1 MKKKLLIAIPL
12 ACLLFLSGVF
22 TGTKLPGRSPKPS
35 IPETDARY
43 FFAEGF
49 FLGSW
54 DGGQWRAAADGGF
67 TLGEVFDQSYPDPW
81 GEPLSA
87 ARFFVG
93 EGPGA
98 FDAPE
103 QAASLLAPF
112 GILEGTDF
120 IMALPGRLTGEAAE
134 LSIPNSTFYAAF
146 NGQTYQL
153 LSNGALT
160 RPDITADDFALT
172 DTEADALLAEAGIT
186 GYGAYRPGYEFWQCD
201 LDGDGQQE
209 TVELL
214 FHNQGEDGLPLN
226 SGEPIFYLLAVK
238 DGDSLSVVTS
248 RVTPNTDDMTACFTA
263 APPIIADL
271 DGDGLCELILHD
283 QGWEWGHYAAFT
295 LTDGG
300 WTECLRA
307 EYGN

>member
-22 TGTKLPGRSPKPS
+22 TGTKLAGRSPKPS

-54 DGGQWRAAADGGF
+54 DGGQWCAAADGGF

-98 FDAPE
+98 FDDPE

-201 LDGDGQQE
+201 LDGDGRQE